1 MKSSQ
6 EAEKFW
12 NERYSGNHFIYGKKP
27 NAFFKQ
33 RIDQLTPGKLLMP
46 AEGEGRNAVY
56 AAYKGWTVEAFDLS
70 RKARKK
76 ALELAKRHH
85 VSLSYVVSR
94 YQDFDIDPE
103 SYDAIGLIYAHIH
116 NSLRRQLHRRLITGL
131 KPGGTLIL
139 EGFSKKQLGNDSGG
153 PKDLDMLYSIEEL
166 TKDFKSLHIE
176 LAESVETTLAEGFH
190 HEGKANVIRIVAQNP
205 PEK

>member
-1 MKSSQ
+1 MKSYQ

-12 NERYSGNHFIYGKKP
+12 NERYSGNHFIYGKNP

-33 RIDQLTPGKLLMP
+33 QIDQLTPGKLLMP

-70 RKARKK
+70 KKARKK

-85 VSLSYVVSR
+85 VSITYIVSS
-94 YQDFDIDPE
+94 YQDFEMKPE

-116 NSLRRQLHRRLITGL
+116 NSLRRQLHRKLITGL
-131 KPGGTLIL
+131 KTGGTLIL
-139 EGFSKKQLGNDSGG
+139 EGFSKEQLENDSGG
-153 PKDLDMLYSIEEL
+153 PKDINMLYSKEEL
-166 TKDFKSLHIE
+166 TEDFKSLRIE
-176 LAESVETTLAEGFH
+176 RAESVEITLSEGIH
-190 HEGKANVIRIVAQNP
+190 HEGKANVIRIVAQ
-205 PEK
+205 KSS